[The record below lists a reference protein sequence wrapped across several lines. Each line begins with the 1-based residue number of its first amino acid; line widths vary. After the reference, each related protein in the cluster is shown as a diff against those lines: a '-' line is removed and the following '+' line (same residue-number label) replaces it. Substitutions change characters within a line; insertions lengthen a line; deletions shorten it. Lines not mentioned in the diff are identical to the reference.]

1 MGGWLQGPSDHSGL
15 HKERGNQAEA
25 WVGSDWGLGPG
36 RVREEKNAVFRH
48 IVPNVTHNI
57 TVLSVPLWQWNFK
70 LHKVLG
76 YSGHDLYTANDVL
89 IGGSGV
95 GNTEGV

>member
-36 RVREEKNAVFRH
+36 RVREEKIQNLR
-48 IVPNVTHNI
+48 T
-57 TVLSVPLWQWNFK
+57 
-70 LHKVLG
+70 
-76 YSGHDLYTANDVL
+76 
-89 IGGSGV
+89 GSPK
-95 GNTEGV
+95 